1 MIGYN
6 LIILGISS
14 HFHNSAAALIINGE
28 IIFAAEEERFSR
40 KKNDASFPTNAISE
54 ALKFGDVNPEQLD
67 YVVFYEKPILKFDRL
82 LETYFA
88 FAPKGLISFTK
99 SMQIWLTEK
108 LFLKNVLLKNLNNLL
123 GSEINW
129 KNKLLFSEHHLSH
142 AASAFYPSPFEQA
155 AILTIDG
162 VGEWTTTSMYLGEN
176 NKITKLKEIHFPH
189 SLGLLYSA
197 FTFFCGF
204 KVNSGE
210 YKLMG
215 LAPFGRPIYVELIKK
230 NLIKIFEDG
239 SFQLNMNYFNF
250 ATGLT
255 MTNKNFSTLFCR
267 DPRKPEGV
275 ITQDDCDLAASIQV
289 VLEDVILNLV
299 RALLK
304 LSNTKNLC
312 LAGGVALNCVANSK
326 ILESKLVENLWIQ
339 PAAGDAGGAVGAALA
354 AFYTKSLV
362 TRNLNGTTNDSM
374 KNSFLGTKYDNQSIR
389 QCLEKYE
396 AKFIELP
403 HEEIIGL
410 AASAL
415 ANDKVI
421 GWFQGR
427 MEFGP
432 RSLGNRSILA
442 SPLSANMQRNLNLK
456 IKFRES
462 FRPFAPSVL
471 SEKSSLWFDF
481 EFYSP
486 YMLFVA
492 KVLDKHLKQTIQLD
506 SSSILENIQKVRSL
520 IPAVTHVDN
529 TSRIQTVRENT
540 NPLFYKLISEFEKL
554 TGVPILVNTSF
565 NIRSEPIVESP
576 FDAWNCFMG
585 TDLDILIIGNF
596 LLQKSDQSQKLI
608 RSYRDSFNLD

>member
-1 MIGYN
+1 LIGYN

-40 KKNDASFPTNAISE
+40 KKNDASFPTNALLE
-54 ALKFGDVNPEQLD
+54 ALKFGNIKPEQLD
-67 YVVFYEKPILKFDRL
+67 YIVFYEKPFLKFDRL

-88 FAPKGLISFTK
+88 FVPRGLVSFTK

-108 LFLKNVLLKNLNNLL
+108 LFLKNLLLKNINSLL
-123 GSEINW
+123 GSDIDW

-142 AASAFYPSPFEQA
+142 AASAFYPSQFEQA

-176 NKITKLKEIHFPH
+176 NTIIKLKEIHFPH

-215 LAPFGRPIYVELIKK
+215 LAPFGRPIYVELIKE

-239 SFQLNMNYFNF
+239 SFKLNMNYFNF

-255 MTNKNFSTLFCR
+255 MTNKNFSTLFRR
-267 DPRKPEGV
+267 DPRKPEGA

-299 RALLK
+299 KEILK

-354 AFYTKSLV
+354 VHYAKSLD
-362 TRNLNGTTNDSM
+362 TRNFNGPTKDSM
-374 KNSFLGTKYDNQSIR
+374 KNSYLGTEYDNKHIR
-389 QCLEKYE
+389 HCLEKYE

-403 HEEIIGL
+403 YKEIIGL

-415 ANDKVI
+415 TNDKVI

-432 RSLGNRSILA
+432 RSLGNRAILA

-471 SEKSSLWFDF
+471 AEKSNLWFDF
-481 EFYSP
+481 EFDSP

-492 KVLDKHLKQTIQLD
+492 KVLDIHLTKIIELD
-506 SSSILENIQKVRSL
+506 PSSILENIQNARSL

-529 TSRIQTVRENT
+529 SSRIQTVREND

-576 FDAWNCFMG
+576 LDAWNCFMG

-596 LLQKSDQSQKLI
+596 LLQKSEQSQELI

>member
-1 MIGYN
+1 
-6 LIILGISS
+6 
-14 HFHNSAAALIINGE
+14 
-28 IIFAAEEERFSR
+28 
-40 KKNDASFPTNAISE
+40 
-54 ALKFGDVNPEQLD
+54 
-67 YVVFYEKPILKFDRL
+67 
-82 LETYFA
+82 
-88 FAPKGLISFTK
+88 
-99 SMQIWLTEK
+99 
-108 LFLKNVLLKNLNNLL
+108 
-123 GSEINW
+123 
-129 KNKLLFSEHHLSH
+129 
-142 AASAFYPSPFEQA
+142 
-155 AILTIDG
+155 
-162 VGEWTTTSMYLGEN
+162 
-176 NKITKLKEIHFPH
+176 
-189 SLGLLYSA
+189 
-197 FTFFCGF
+197 
-204 KVNSGE
+204 VNSGE

-215 LAPFGRPIYVELIKK
+215 LAPFGRPIYVELIKE

-239 SFQLNMNYFNF
+239 SFKLNMNYFNF

-267 DPRKPEGV
+267 DPRKPEGA

-299 RALLK
+299 KEILK
-304 LSNTKNLC
+304 LSSTKNLC

-354 AFYTKSLV
+354 VHYAKSSI
-362 TRNLNGTTNDSM
+362 TRNFNGSTRDSM
-374 KNSFLGTKYDNQSIR
+374 KNSYLGTEYDNKHIR

-403 HEEIIGL
+403 YKEIIGL

-415 ANDKVI
+415 TNDKVI

-432 RSLGNRSILA
+432 RSLGNRAILA

-471 SEKSSLWFDF
+471 AEKSSLWFDF
-481 EFYSP
+481 EFDSP

-492 KVLDKHLKQTIQLD
+492 KVLDIHLTKIVELD
-506 SSSILENIQKVRSL
+506 SSSILENIQNARSL

-529 TSRIQTVRENT
+529 SSRIQTVREND

-554 TGVPILVNTSF
+554 TDVPILVNTSF

-576 FDAWNCFMG
+576 LDAWNCFMG

-596 LLQKSDQSQKLI
+596 LLQKSEQSQELI

>member
-1 MIGYN
+1 M
-6 LIILGISS
+6 IILGISS
-14 HFHNSAAALIINGE
+14 HFHNSAAALIVNGE

-40 KKNDASFPTNAISE
+40 KKNDASFPTNAILE
-54 ALKFGDVNPEQLD
+54 ALRFGDVKPDQLD
-67 YVVFYEKPILKFDRL
+67 YIVFYEKPFLKFDRL

-88 FAPKGLISFTK
+88 FVPKGLVSFTK

-108 LFLKNVLLKNLNNLL
+108 LFLKNLLLKNLNFLL
-123 GSEINW
+123 GSDINW

-142 AASAFYPSPFEQA
+142 AASAFYPSQFEQA

-162 VGEWTTTSMYLGEN
+162 VGEWTTTSMYLGKN
-176 NKITKLKEIHFPH
+176 NKIFKLKEIHFPH

-215 LAPFGRPIYVELIKK
+215 LAPFGRPIYTELIKE

-239 SFQLNMNYFNF
+239 SFKLNMNYFNF

-255 MTNKNFSTLFCR
+255 MTNKKFSTLFRR
-267 DPRKPEGV
+267 DPRKPEGA

-299 RALLK
+299 KEILK
-304 LSNTKNLC
+304 LSGTKNLC

-354 AFYTKSLV
+354 VHYAKSLD
-362 TRNLNGTTNDSM
+362 TRNFNGSAKDSM
-374 KNSFLGTKYDNQSIR
+374 KNSYLGTEYDNKHIR

-403 HEEIIGL
+403 YKEIIGL

-415 ANDKVI
+415 TNDKVI

-432 RSLGNRSILA
+432 RSLGNRAILA

-471 SEKSSLWFDF
+471 AEKSSLWFDF
-481 EFYSP
+481 EFDSP

-492 KVLDKHLKQTIQLD
+492 KVLDIHLTKIVELD
-506 SSSILENIQKVRSL
+506 SSSILENIQNARSL

-529 TSRIQTVRENT
+529 SSRIQTVREND

-576 FDAWNCFMG
+576 LDAWNCFMG

-596 LLQKSDQSQKLI
+596 LLQKSEQSQELI

>member
-1 MIGYN
+1 M
-6 LIILGISS
+6 IILGISS

-40 KKNDASFPTNAISE
+40 KKNDASFPTNALLE
-54 ALKFGDVNPEQLD
+54 ALKFGNIKPEQLD
-67 YVVFYEKPILKFDRL
+67 YIVFYEKPFLKFDRL

-88 FAPKGLISFTK
+88 FVPRGLVSFTK

-108 LFLKNVLLKNLNNLL
+108 LFLKNLLLKNINSLL
-123 GSEINW
+123 GSDIDW

-142 AASAFYPSPFEQA
+142 AASAFYPSQFEQA

-176 NKITKLKEIHFPH
+176 NTIIKLKEIHFPH

-215 LAPFGRPIYVELIKK
+215 LAPFGRPIYVELIKE

-239 SFQLNMNYFNF
+239 SFKLNMNYFNF

-255 MTNKNFSTLFCR
+255 MTNKNFSTLFRR
-267 DPRKPEGV
+267 DPRKPEGA

-299 RALLK
+299 KEILK

-354 AFYTKSLV
+354 VHYAKSLD
-362 TRNLNGTTNDSM
+362 TRNFNGPTKDSM
-374 KNSFLGTKYDNQSIR
+374 KNSYLGTEYDNKHIR
-389 QCLEKYE
+389 HCLEKYE

-403 HEEIIGL
+403 YKEIIGL

-415 ANDKVI
+415 TNDKVI

-432 RSLGNRSILA
+432 RSLGNRAILA

-471 SEKSSLWFDF
+471 AEKSNLWFDF
-481 EFYSP
+481 EFDSP

-492 KVLDKHLKQTIQLD
+492 KVLDIHLTKIIELD
-506 SSSILENIQKVRSL
+506 PSSILENIQNARSL

-529 TSRIQTVRENT
+529 SSRIQTVREND

-576 FDAWNCFMG
+576 LDAWNCFMG

-596 LLQKSDQSQKLI
+596 LLQKSEQSQELI